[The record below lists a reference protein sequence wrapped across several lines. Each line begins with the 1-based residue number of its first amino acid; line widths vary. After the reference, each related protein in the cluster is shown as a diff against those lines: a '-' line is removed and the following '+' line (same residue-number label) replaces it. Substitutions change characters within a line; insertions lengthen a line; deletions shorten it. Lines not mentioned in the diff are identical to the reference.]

1 VDGRA
6 KRDHDG
12 VGGAP
17 AQMTA
22 ADHRLEKHS
31 VAIAGHR
38 TSVTLE
44 AAFWR
49 ALKSIAK
56 ERGRSLSELIAEVDR
71 RRGDME
77 PAPNLSSALRVYVLS
92 HIRAGTA

>member
-1 VDGRA
+1 
-6 KRDHDG
+6 
-12 VGGAP
+12 
-17 AQMTA
+17 MTA

-44 AAFWR
+44 AIFWR
-49 ALKSIAK
+49 TLKGIAR
-56 ERGRSLSELIAEVDR
+56 ERGRSLSELIAEIDR

-77 PAPNLSSALRVYVLS
+77 PAPNLSSALRVYVLC
-92 HIRAGTA
+92 HARAGSA

>member
-1 VDGRA
+1 MDGRT
-6 KRDHDG
+6 KHDHDEVGG
-12 VGGAP
+12 VGTL
-17 AQMTA
+17 MTA

-44 AAFWR
+44 AIFWR

-92 HIRAGTA
+92 HARAGSK

>member
-1 VDGRA
+1 MDGRA
-6 KRDHDG
+6 KHDHDG
-12 VGGAP
+12 VEKAFVP
-17 AQMTA
+17 MTA

-38 TSVTLE
+38 TSITLE
-44 AAFWR
+44 AVFWR

-56 ERGRSLSELIAEVDR
+56 DSGRSLSELIADVDR
-71 RRGDME
+71 RRGEME

-92 HIRAGTA
+92 QTRAGAA

>member
-1 VDGRA
+1 
-6 KRDHDG
+6 
-12 VGGAP
+12 
-17 AQMTA
+17 MTA

-49 ALKSIAK
+49 ALKSIARA
-56 ERGRSLSELIAEVDR
+56 RGRSLSDLIAEIDSA
-71 RRGDME
+71 RGDMD
-77 PAPNLSSALRVYVLS
+77 PPPNLSSALRVYVLS
-92 HIRAGTA
+92 EASASARSGTA

>member
-1 VDGRA
+1 
-6 KRDHDG
+6 
-12 VGGAP
+12 
-17 AQMTA
+17 MSA

-49 ALKSIAK
+49 ALKAIAK
-56 ERGRSLSELIAEVDR
+56 QRGRSLSELIAEIDSA
-71 RRGDME
+71 RGDMD
-77 PAPNLSSALRVYVLS
+77 PTPNLSSALRVYVLAQS
-92 HIRAGTA
+92 RAGTA